1 MKTKIASSMMYLF
14 LLVLLPTLFTSCNV
28 IGGVYGDGKVV
39 KETRAVPSFNEIDVS
54 GAFHIYLKQG
64 DREEVVLEAD
74 DNIMPLIKTT
84 VVGGTL
90 RIGIDQPIRHV
101 TVLKAYI
108 TVKELKGMDISGAVD
123 LETVNQITVPELSID
138 ASGASDSKMEIAVGR
153 LKLDCSGASKFRF
166 TGTATTVDME
176 LSGASDIFAF
186 ELLAENYNVDISGA
200 GDARINVSKR
210 IRAEISG
217 AGSIR
222 YKGSPTEID
231 QSVSGAG
238 SIKRAE

>member
-1 MKTKIASSMMYLF
+1 MKTKVASFIMF
-14 LLVLLPTLFTSCNV
+14 VVLFTMMSGLVASCNI

-39 KETRAVPSFNEIDVS
+39 KETRTVPSFNGIDIS
-54 GAFHIYLKQG
+54 GAFQIYLKQG
-64 DREEVVLEAD
+64 DIEEVVLEAD
-74 DNIMPLIKTT
+74 DNIMPLIRTH

-90 RIGIDQPIRHV
+90 RIGIEQPIRHV

-108 TVKELKGMDISGAVD
+108 TVKDLKSIDVSGAVD
-123 LETVNQITVPELSID
+123 LETVNQIKASELSIE
-138 ASGASDSKMEIAVGR
+138 ASGASDSKMDISVER

-166 TGTATTVDME
+166 SGTATTVDME

-222 YKGSPTEID
+222 YKGSPSEID